1 MLPIILFTFLI
12 LSCKNFFTEN
22 SLFASKMAE
31 EVSYATATEVFVTVS
46 EPTEGSTKYGN
57 ILKGSR
63 DVKVGFPFKI
73 EYELAKEDGYFC
85 YWEAFENYNSNK
97 INTPITDKEIIEFE
111 DVYKNPTNVTLK
123 KEVQNLRIIP
133 KIKKTPMIN
142 FESPDFGTSSLTGL
156 TKLLPGEIIPVVISS
171 FDQYGITTLKITS
184 RDISK
189 EIITALDLRTVES
202 FSENILLKDSN
213 DHILFKL
220 KNLRVSTNLSTVSFI
235 LEAGSGLDNVYNF
248 GVDFAPRPQIDVTS
262 SVPSQSENVMRT
274 TPIKIKFTNE
284 MDVSLI
290 TEETYKEYV
299 TISRV
304 YENSE
309 TNEEISYDC
318 FSDSGN
324 NNKSY
329 FSVPEFLSDKKT
341 LLISPVNKIDKQEWL
356 PSGSKIRVTISESL
370 GDKNSVPMLNKYS
383 FAFTLGTEGDAEGPI
398 ITNEN
403 TKLSIVSSEKDITQS
418 EWGDFEPSKNALADH
433 TYADSIHVGAGEKFI
448 AKIQATDFSTGDT
461 GIKEFVAD
469 VRLMYIYEGGRLPN
483 SSEKALKNLIL
494 FDKDGNWL
502 YESGFSKQDFYNEY
516 SLPYSGSN
524 KLAET
529 ETDFIFDFEDFK
541 TDERVILKSC
551 G

>member
-1 MLPIILFTFLI
+1 MLPIIMFTFLI

-97 INTPITDKEIIEFE
+97 TNTPITDKEIIEFE

-213 DHILFKL
+213 DHILFK
-220 KNLRVSTNLSTVSFI
+220 
-235 LEAGSGLDNVYNF
+235 
-248 GVDFAPRPQIDVTS
+248 
-262 SVPSQSENVMRT
+262 
-274 TPIKIKFTNE
+274 
-284 MDVSLI
+284 
-290 TEETYKEYV
+290 
-299 TISRV
+299 
-304 YENSE
+304 
-309 TNEEISYDC
+309 
-318 FSDSGN
+318 
-324 NNKSY
+324 
-329 FSVPEFLSDKKT
+329 
-341 LLISPVNKIDKQEWL
+341 
-356 PSGSKIRVTISESL
+356 
-370 GDKNSVPMLNKYS
+370 
-383 FAFTLGTEGDAEGPI
+383 
-398 ITNEN
+398 
-403 TKLSIVSSEKDITQS
+403 
-418 EWGDFEPSKNALADH
+418 
-433 TYADSIHVGAGEKFI
+433 
-448 AKIQATDFSTGDT
+448 
-461 GIKEFVAD
+461 
-469 VRLMYIYEGGRLPN
+469 
-483 SSEKALKNLIL
+483 
-494 FDKDGNWL
+494 
-502 YESGFSKQDFYNEY
+502 
-516 SLPYSGSN
+516 
-524 KLAET
+524 
-529 ETDFIFDFEDFK
+529 
-541 TDERVILKSC
+541 
-551 G
+551 